1 MLSKSGRRGEF
12 VAPHGVASQDV
23 AVRRADLGD
32 GQHYGGVFDPGV
44 AAQSAGAGN
53 IAQAAQGAGVVG
65 VQHGGAGEAVVDHRV
80 GQRQGGDLGEID
92 GERCKLVGIGQRTQR
107 NPARADGA
115 AQ

>member
-1 MLSKSGRRGEF
+1 M
-12 VAPHGVASQDV
+12 
-23 AVRRADLGD
+23 
-32 GQHYGGVFDPGV
+32 FDPGV